1 MKDKL
6 VTIARF
12 DSPFDAELAKT
23 SLESSDIEA
32 VVLGADLV
40 ANMFTIDA
48 IKVELQVFQE
58 DVSRAMEVLES
69 VTSTSEEQTD
79 PQ

>member
-12 DSPFDAELAKT
+12 DSPFDAELART
-23 SLESSDIEA
+23 SLESNDIEA
-32 VVLGADLV
+32 VVLGGDLV

-69 VTSTSEEQTD
+69 ATVSEEQTD
-79 PQ
+79 PE